1 MIAPPSSIRLP
12 TIEDAEN
19 LDLVSMIVKPDTVI
33 AEAQTQLSRLDIGE
47 AFDITVAGENVI

>member
-1 MIAPPSSIRLP
+1 
-12 TIEDAEN
+12 
-19 LDLVSMIVKPDTVI
+19 MIVKPDTVI